1 VRQGGRRIFPRV
13 AERVARFQIICRS
26 RKAGLRIMPGWRPIL
41 NRQRSQRRLAHTPRF
56 RSVWL
61 SRILNW
67 TLSAS
72 PLRNLCGF
80 RGEVLFW
87 RRVGE
92 KKNEAKLQDEAWLHF
107 EERGMHRQNT
117 HTSKLEIRRTKP
129 STIRKQRA
137 DFLAFRQSRQVAEN
151 KGKQPPYYQRHERE
165 AVARRASCCSFVSG
179 HALYRGWGYL

>member
-1 VRQGGRRIFPRV
+1 
-13 AERVARFQIICRS
+13 
-26 RKAGLRIMPGWRPIL
+26 MPGWHPIL

-80 RGEVLFW
+80 GGVKFFFW

-92 KKNEAKLQDEAWLHF
+92 KKNEAKLQDEAWLHL
-107 EERGMHRQNT
+107 
-117 HTSKLEIRRTKP
+117 TS
-129 STIRKQRA
+129 
-137 DFLAFRQSRQVAEN
+137 
-151 KGKQPPYYQRHERE
+151 
-165 AVARRASCCSFVSG
+165 
-179 HALYRGWGYL
+179 